1 MPLYMAQFAYTSEA
15 WTAFTRKPE
24 NRTEVVSKLCQQF
37 GGRLVGVYYSF
48 GEYDGFIIVEAPN
61 EVAITSILLA
71 AMAPGHLRATK
82 TTVLLT
88 PEQVVEAMRKAGG
101 AGYRGPASGGT
112 G

>member
-1 MPLYMAQFAYTSEA
+1 LTAESGEA
-15 WTAFTRKPE
+15 WSPPTTSTTRHIPTDR
-24 NRTEVVSKLCQQF
+24 RTP
-37 GGRLVGVYYSF
+37 
-48 GEYDGFIIVEAPN
+48 DGLIIVDAPN

-88 PEQVVEAMRKAGG
+88 PDQVVEAMRKAGG
-101 AGYRGPASGGT
+101 AGYRGPASGGA